1 MNYIA
6 KSREYYENR
15 YDLYTIQ
22 LCLQTLQPETDVP
35 IPNQELMPSDTV
47 IAIKENFA
55 ELINYFKAGERYRSR
70 QETIDKW
77 IAEDQSKE
85 DYFNKALDPSP
96 VLCKKC
102 YKAMR
107 LIDKDLFD
115 FLDKPLRV
123 LFMFECP
130 TCNCRKAIY
139 DNGEEYKSENKI
151 CPKCKSNL
159 NTKSVKTKKIISVV
173 STCTSCDYKD
183 KYEID
188 LNVDSSKYEKE
199 ELRRLPNIRQNIL
212 DINMTI
218 DDTFK
223 EYGRVYEREDFI
235 VPNRNALLILL
246 ASMHGETIYLAAT
259 DGDRSHDKDFKFA
272 ALTEDL
278 LNYMWRNQH
287 WTEDRTFDII
297 LPYKHLTKYDLLRTA
312 VEDNMPVRN
321 AILSFSCY
329 SPTEEGKEC
338 GCCKACIRNW
348 SAIYLL
354 IRNLS
359 DIKNSEELETK
370 ELEEMLKQKYNTLPY
385 DSIVNNDKLLEKI
398 IRGKWR
404 GEEDSQILK
413 ALNFYHFLNK

>member
-6 KSREYYENR
+6 KSRKYYENR

-35 IPNQELMPSDTV
+35 LPNQELMPPDTV
-47 IAIKENFA
+47 NSIKENFA

-96 VLCKKC
+96 VLCNKC
-102 YKAMR
+102 YKTMR

-159 NTKSVKTKKIISVV
+159 NTKSIKKKKIISVV

-199 ELRRLPNIRQNIL
+199 ELQNKILLEKYREKYCLTPEAGQEYIISSNRTKDYLNHRSEEQVKATDPVWQKVKEIKKLSILEIETNLVKALEPLKYIRFSLDKPEIEKFLTVKFSVQEADLSRSEYDSVHKLQKAIKSVLEDTNWRLMSEGISYRL
-212 DINMTI
+212 GYLT
-218 DDTFK
+218 
-223 EYGRVYEREDFI
+223 GRLKGYEREDDLHE
-235 VPNRNALLILL
+235 LL
-246 ASMHGETIYLAAT
+246 
-259 DGDRSHDKDFKFA
+259 K
-272 ALTEDL
+272 
-278 LNYMWRNQH
+278 
-287 WTEDRTFDII
+287 RT
-297 LPYKHLTKYDLLRTA
+297 
-312 VEDNMPVRN
+312 
-321 AILSFSCY
+321 
-329 SPTEEGKEC
+329 
-338 GCCKACIRNW
+338 
-348 SAIYLL
+348 
-354 IRNLS
+354 
-359 DIKNSEELETK
+359 NS
-370 ELEEMLKQKYNTLPY
+370 
-385 DSIVNNDKLLEKI
+385 
-398 IRGKWR
+398 
-404 GEEDSQILK
+404 
-413 ALNFYHFLNK
+413 